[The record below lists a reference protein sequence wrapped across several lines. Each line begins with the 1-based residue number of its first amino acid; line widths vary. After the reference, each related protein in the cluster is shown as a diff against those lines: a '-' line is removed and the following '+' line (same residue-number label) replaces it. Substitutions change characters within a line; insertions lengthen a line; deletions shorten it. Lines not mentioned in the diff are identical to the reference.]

1 MLLSYTDDVSKHPEE
16 LIDAVLTTLAN
27 VAMMNDWHE
36 EFSPSLHRLYSLI
49 DQESLPI
56 RLQSLKLLVNLS
68 TNADMVPSLFAAH
81 PPQRLVYL
89 MDVSEE
95 REIVLRLV
103 TLLANL
109 ICAANVKSLKTEDLP
124 ELIDDNTAGASN
136 DTMYS
141 AVFGEENITTVQDKA
156 KTLMNLFDDEDVRNQ
171 SRKLFNALKA
181 RGSKDNNQDAAST
194 ASSSTTTGEAQSAET
209 S

>member
-109 ICAANVKSLKTEDLP
+109 ICAANVKSLKSEDLP
-124 ELIDDNTAGASN
+124 ELIDDNTAAASN

-181 RGSKDNNQDAAST
+181 RGSKDNQDAAYT
-194 ASSSTTTGEAQSAET
+194 ASSSSTAGEAQSAET

>member
-1 MLLSYTDDVSKHPEE
+1 MLLSYVEDVSKHPEE

-36 EFSPSLHRLYSLI
+36 EFTPSLHRLYSLI

-103 TLLANL
+103 TLLSNL
-109 ICAANVKSLKTEDLP
+109 ICAANTKSLKTEDLP
-124 ELIDDNTAGASN
+124 VLLDDTTGAPPN

-141 AVFGEENITTVQDKA
+141 AVFGEDNIDKVQDKA
-156 KTLMNLFDDEDVRNQ
+156 KTLMNLFDDEDVRSQ

-181 RGSKDNNQDAAST
+181 RSSKDNQQEAAST
-194 ASSSTTTGEAQSAET
+194 ASSATGAEAQSAET

>member
-124 ELIDDNTAGASN
+124 ELIDDNTAAASN

-181 RGSKDNNQDAAST
+181 RGSKDNQDAAST
-194 ASSSTTTGEAQSAET
+194 ASSSSTAGEAQSAET

>member
-181 RGSKDNNQDAAST
+181 RGNKDNQDAAST
-194 ASSSTTTGEAQSAET
+194 ASSSSTAGEAQSAET